1 MPKITQKIPVIV
13 LTGFLGSGKSTLLQ
27 ELLTRENGQD
37 TAVIINE
44 FGEVPID
51 HDLVRVG
58 RGELM
63 RTSTGCL
70 CCTAGAD
77 VRATL
82 YELYEAVESGDV
94 APFSRVIIETTGLAD
109 PAPLVNQLVA
119 GAMPAMGLRDHVVA
133 RHFVLAGVVTTVD
146 IITGEI
152 TLENHF
158 EAAKQVAF
166 ADRIV
171 LTKTDL
177 AQDPASK
184 RDIALLAEGL
194 RQLNPAAEL
203 IDRHGEGVDL
213 DSLFVPRNYQ
223 PASLGEDVL
232 GWLAMDQAVSAE
244 GGHAHGK
251 SGLSRHAARVNS
263 FVLTSDIPF
272 AEANYRRFMDVLV
285 KAAGPRL
292 LRVKGL
298 IALEDAPDKPLVIH
312 AVQHAVFPAVQLEA
326 WPSEDRRG
334 RLVFITDELEEK
346 PVRDLFEAVLV
357 GRPSA
362 MERLR
367 NAIGLGPKPTRDA

>member
-27 ELLTRENGQD
+27 ELLARENGQD

-70 CCTAGAD
+70 CCTAGSD
-77 VRATL
+77 VRGTL

-223 PASLGEDVL
+223 PAGLGEDVL
-232 GWLAMDQAVSAE
+232 GWLAMD
-244 GGHAHGK
+244 
-251 SGLSRHAARVNS
+251 
-263 FVLTSDIPF
+263 
-272 AEANYRRFMDVLV
+272 
-285 KAAGPRL
+285 
-292 LRVKGL
+292 
-298 IALEDAPDKPLVIH
+298 
-312 AVQHAVFPAVQLEA
+312 
-326 WPSEDRRG
+326 
-334 RLVFITDELEEK
+334 
-346 PVRDLFEAVLV
+346 
-357 GRPSA
+357 
-362 MERLR
+362 
-367 NAIGLGPKPTRDA
+367 